1 MSTVLNLLLKLAK
14 SLVNLNLIKSIF
26 TNLFYP
32 QGLLFFCFF
41 SISSIFTEVFKV
53 NFFVVRLERSRFGH
67 GLSQVVGVVQS
78 VAFMPEPKS
87 LKHLESYKLS
97 NELYHSISTIS

>member
-14 SLVNLNLIKSIF
+14 SLVNLNLI
-26 TNLFYP
+26 NLFLQTYFILR
-32 QGLLFFCFF
+32 GYCFFF